1 MKDFIDY
8 LSKHLNLYGFTLLKI
23 NLKKAVI
30 FKTFSKFTKCIYIN
44 IIDNKVEVNIDR
56 VFDLK
61 GIYPDNIERLI
72 ISKNLFNNIEESFE
86 YIQKNIA
93 I

>member
-1 MKDFIDY
+1 MKYFIDY
-8 LSKHLNLYGFTLLKI
+8 LIDNLNLYGFTLLKI

-30 FKTFSKFTKCIYIN
+30 FKTFNKFTKCIYIN
-44 IIDNKVEVNIDR
+44 IIDNKIEVNIDR

-61 GIYPDNIERLI
+61 RIYPNNIERLI
-72 ISKNLFNNIEESFE
+72 ISKNIFNNIEESFE
-86 YIQKNIA
+86 YIQKNIV

>member
-1 MKDFIDY
+1 MKYFIDY
-8 LSKHLNLYGFTLLKI
+8 LIDNLNLYGFTLLKI

-44 IIDNKVEVNIDR
+44 IIDNKIEVNIDK

-61 GIYPDNIERLI
+61 RIYPNNIERLI
-72 ISKNLFNNIEESFE
+72 ISKNIFNNIEESFE

>member
-1 MKDFIDY
+1 MKYFIDY
-8 LSKHLNLYGFTLLKI
+8 LIDNLNLYGFTLLKI

-30 FKTFSKFTKCIYIN
+30 FKTFNKFTKCIYIN
-44 IIDNKVEVNIDR
+44 IIDNKIEVNIDR

-61 GIYPDNIERLI
+61 RIYPNNIERLI
-72 ISKNLFNNIEESFE
+72 ISKNIFNNIEESFE